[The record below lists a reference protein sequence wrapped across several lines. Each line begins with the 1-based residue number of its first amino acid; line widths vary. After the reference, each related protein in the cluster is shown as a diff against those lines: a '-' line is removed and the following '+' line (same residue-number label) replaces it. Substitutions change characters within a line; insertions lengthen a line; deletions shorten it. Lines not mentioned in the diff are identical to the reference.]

1 MSSNI
6 RLLKK
11 KTGGVSSW
19 VADERDA
26 EDGSGGAD
34 LKWLECLLLLCSGQ
48 SIKTIPPL
56 DKCEGGG
63 QRKWAGRGQKRLT
76 YPEGREK
83 RA

>member
-1 MSSNI
+1 MISSQ
-6 RLLKK
+6 RLKK
-11 KTGGVSSW
+11 KKAEGVSPS
-19 VADERDA
+19 VADKRDA
-26 EDGSGGAD
+26 ENGSGGAG

-63 QRKWAGRGQKRLT
+63 QRKWAGRVQKRLT

-83 RA
+83 